1 MIFGRMKRKKQK
13 KWIAA
18 VLSGEQITREQAR
31 QILDIQLS
39 WPPEE
44 ANLPLIRACWLALNP
59 QFEQEGVPG
68 EENMDEQVEQI
79 VRRLKQ
85 RKPAPARRLRP
96 AAVAGLALAAVLML
110 SLAAQAMG
118 LRVWNYVFGWDDE
131 QLKIE
136 VRGDKQDDSG
146 IQASMPPGY
155 DKGDEFRKA
164 LIEHEMYPRLPAF
177 VPEGFVLDRVI
188 TQEDDDGTIF
198 VSAQY
203 KNGEH
208 VLMFYAE
215 KVVLDENAVMSIFAE
230 KDEGEM
236 EIIEKGGLQFFLYTN
251 LSHAVLDWFER
262 PYMMGIS
269 GEISREDM
277 REMVNSMIEGG
288 KTDE

>member
-1 MIFGRMKRKKQK
+1 MIFGKMKRKKQK

-18 VLSGEQITREQAR
+18 VLAGEQITREQAQ

-59 QFEQEGVPG
+59 QYEQEGVPG
-68 EENMDEQVEQI
+68 EENMDEKVEQI
-79 VRRLKQ
+79 IRRLKQ

-118 LRVWNYVFGWDDE
+118 LRVWHYVFGWDDE

-146 IQASMPPGY
+146 IQATMPPGY
-155 DKGDEFRKA
+155 DTGDEFRKA

-177 VPEGFVLDRVI
+177 VPEGFVYEVTDVH
-188 TQEDDDGTIF
+188 EDDDGSIF
-198 VSAQY
+198 VFAQY
-203 KNGEH
+203 RNDDRI
-208 VLMFYAE
+208 LAFFAE
-215 KVVLDENAVMSIFAE
+215 KLILDENAVMSLYIE
-230 KDEGEM
+230 KDDEEM
-236 EIIEKGGLQFFLYTN
+236 EVIEKNGTRFFLYSN
-251 LSHAVLDWFER
+251 LAHMGLDWFER
-262 PYMMGIS
+262 PYKMGIT
-269 GEISREDM
+269 GNITRNEM
-277 REMVNSMIEGG
+277 RELMQSIIDGG
-288 KTDE
+288 I